1 MSFVSEK
8 QTFRIQNMH
17 WGFETSN
24 VYMAE
29 KSRDRNSTLDHSIF
43 QLHHLAKDRKQRDC
57 FDWHFCPP
65 CFRGLMSEHCG
76 PSPHPKH
83 VVWKGLDD
91 LEMVLYFGL
100 VFCLSFS
107 PESLVS
113 IKCGSDSGCRSVPL
127 GRLSGAV
134 SLSASLWKEESQY
147 LWAFRDSVFLLCL
160 SNGCSHFISFTKLE
174 KQF

>member
-29 KSRDRNSTLDHSIF
+29 KSQVTGTPYWTTPSAPSSCERPETTG
-43 QLHHLAKDRKQRDC
+43 LHWLTFLSSVFSRSDVGALWS
-57 FDWHFCPP
+57 F
-65 CFRGLMSEHCG
+65 
-76 PSPHPKH
+76 PSPPKH

-100 VFCLSFS
+100 VFVCHSP

-113 IKCGSDSGCRSVPL
+113 ITWGSDSGCRSVPF